1 MSDPIITLTTD
12 FGEESPYVAAMKG
25 VILGINRSARILDLS
40 HQIPPQNLAY
50 AAYFLSGAVPHFPPD
65 ALHVIVVDPGV
76 GTERA
81 LLYVEVAGH
90 RLLVPD
96 NGCWTEL
103 ISLANSAPLVLRL
116 AEPRYWRHPVSATFH
131 GRDILASVAGHLS
144 VGADP
149 RTLGPQVEAWVRCEL
164 PKPTLEP
171 GRLAGEVLF
180 VDHFGNL
187 ITNIPGESL
196 AMVTGTPRIQ
206 VAGQEIWQR
215 VRSYAEA
222 EPGTAVA
229 LVSSNGM
236 LEIAVTNGNAA
247 QQMDAQV
254 GSPVL
259 VTPAEH
265 DPSPPASG
273 SGIDPGAALAME
285 TFSSA
290 IPRRTVH
297 RGMQSGVFIALV
309 LVPLISYSIL
319 ATIAVA
325 ILLMRPQA
333 WDPFEVLPDREGDLK
348 GAKHQKQAVIISD
361 RVAPD
366 RGLPQKLKVELGQ
379 TIRLGDLE
387 ITPQHVELRRLV
399 FRRPGFVP
407 EPAGDD
413 SLVLHLLV
421 HNISQDVVFSPT
433 DPFFDRSWK
442 GLSSGKKPYTCLEI
456 GRDRLWGGPLPWSPS
471 QRPQERDTIEGQQ
484 YKTLQPGEQLATL
497 VCTDPEDHVGRL
509 LTHFRGQLL
518 WHVQV
523 RRGLVEVH
531 GREYAA
537 TAVIGVPFQ
546 DTEIQKPAM

>member
-1 MSDPIITLTTD
+1 MPSAGWSKSIFGEDLCSALECGASPLLFLSFPNSVRERTLRTSVSRLLPSRQTEFPALPFPNRVWEREEDEVGYQAMSDPIITLTTD

-206 VAGQEIWQR
+206 VAGQEIWKR

-285 TFSSA
+285 TFS
-290 IPRRTVH
+290 
-297 RGMQSGVFIALV
+297 
-309 LVPLISYSIL
+309 
-319 ATIAVA
+319 
-325 ILLMRPQA
+325 
-333 WDPFEVLPDREGDLK
+333 
-348 GAKHQKQAVIISD
+348 
-361 RVAPD
+361 
-366 RGLPQKLKVELGQ
+366 
-379 TIRLGDLE
+379 
-387 ITPQHVELRRLV
+387 
-399 FRRPGFVP
+399 
-407 EPAGDD
+407 
-413 SLVLHLLV
+413 
-421 HNISQDVVFSPT
+421 
-433 DPFFDRSWK
+433 
-442 GLSSGKKPYTCLEI
+442 
-456 GRDRLWGGPLPWSPS
+456 
-471 QRPQERDTIEGQQ
+471 
-484 YKTLQPGEQLATL
+484 
-497 VCTDPEDHVGRL
+497 
-509 LTHFRGQLL
+509 
-518 WHVQV
+518 
-523 RRGLVEVH
+523 
-531 GREYAA
+531 
-537 TAVIGVPFQ
+537 
-546 DTEIQKPAM
+546 